1 MCDTFVVMP
10 DASALG
16 ATALGKNSDRPAFDC
31 QVLERHEKR
40 KAPPGAVLRLAY
52 ASIPEAPESLATV
65 GSSPYWCWGYEEGM
79 NEFGVAIGNEA
90 VYSRE
95 LAGLAAREASAD
107 PEPKGLLGMELVRL
121 GLERG
126 KTADEALEVMTGLLE
141 TYGQWGSGV
150 PMADTASG
158 SYDNSYVI
166 ADARGA
172 WILETAGRRWAA
184 RKIESGFAAISNEL
198 TIRSDATRASADLE
212 AHARAMG
219 WTPGTAGRFD
229 FAAAYAADD
238 RPRQVSHVRLQRM
251 RSMLSAFLA
260 DAGAVRTRDMKA
272 ILRDHYE
279 GTFLEGPSFTPA
291 DPDFLTI
298 CMHDSKAKFTWG
310 DTASSFIA
318 ALPEEGLPYAWW
330 LAGVPCT
337 GVYIPVFA
345 HGAVPDFLGKA
356 GACGRRL
363 APPSSIAAPDAF
375 AEGSYWWEM
384 KRLLRAVNGD
394 ARDAASYRERHG
406 LARRTFDA
414 LEARFEGEIGDV
426 LAKAARLRAGGDAEG
441 ASKLLGGFTAR
452 CALEALETARGLAAR
467 LA

>member
-1 MCDTFVVMP
+1 MCDTFVVLP

-16 ATALGKNSDRPAFDC
+16 ATALCKNSDRPAFDC
-31 QVLERHEKR
+31 QVLERHEAR
-40 KAPPGAVLRLAY
+40 TAGPGASLRLAY
-52 ASIPEAPESLATV
+52 LCVPEAPESFATV
-65 GSSPYWCWGYEEGM
+65 GASPYWCWGYEEGI

-95 LAGLAAREASAD
+95 LALLAAREGTAHA
-107 PEPKGLLGMELVRL
+107 EPRGILGMELVRL
-121 GLERG
+121 GLERA
-126 KTADEALEVMTGLLE
+126 KSATEALEVMTGLLE
-141 TYGQWGSGV
+141 AYGQWGSGV
-150 PMADTASG
+150 PMADAAAG
-158 SYDNSYVI
+158 SYDNSYLI
-166 ADARGA
+166 ADAKGA

-184 RKIESGFAAISNEL
+184 RKIETGFAAISNEL
-198 TIRSDATRASADLE
+198 TIRDEATRACADLE

-219 WTPGTAGRFD
+219 WTAEQGARFD

-251 RSMLSAFLA
+251 RSMLSGFLSQG
-260 DAGAVRTRDMKA
+260 GAVRTRDMKA

-279 GTFLEGPSFTPA
+279 GTFLEGPAFTAA

-310 DTASSFIA
+310 DTASSIVA
-318 ALPEEGLPYAWW
+318 VLPEEGLPYAWW

-345 HGAVPDFLGKA
+345 HGGLPGFLGKA
-356 GACGRRL
+356 GGFGRRL
-363 APPSSIAAPDAF
+363 APPSSVEADAF

-394 ARDAASYRERHG
+394 ARDAASYGRRHG
-406 LARRTFDA
+406 MVRNAFDA

-426 LAKAARLRAGGDAEG
+426 LAKAARLRAGGDTES